1 MYTLEIPRR
10 RLRAADLGVSVS
22 FDEVGSRMTNLL
34 WPGDQRAGELMTDQA
49 LLASMVAVESA
60 WLKSLASAGLA
71 SDECAAADLQ
81 RLVAAQDCEM
91 LAVTAE
97 NGGDPVVG
105 LVALLRERATSE
117 ISRWIHCG
125 LTSQDVVDTG
135 LMLAARA
142 TLDHLKS
149 QLAEQISM
157 LSALAITH
165 RGAQMVARALTQY
178 AVPTTFGAK
187 IATWL
192 NGVVDA
198 YQQTAVLSTPVQV
211 GGAGGTLAATTE
223 LATLV
228 GGHDNPTELSARLA
242 QTTAATLGLD
252 IRMPWHTTR
261 TPVTALADAL
271 VGCTDAWGRIASD
284 VVTLVR
290 PEIAELSEPDT
301 GGRGGSSSM
310 PHKHNPVL
318 SILIRRA
325 AISAPPLAATLHT
338 AAALANDERPDGAWH
353 AEWDALR
360 ALARR
365 AVVAGAQC
373 GELIAGLEVYPAQ
386 MTKNL
391 GTADALGEQHVIADL
406 VGKPPSANYF
416 GAVNPLIAESLDR
429 AKRIVKEY
437 P

>member
-1 MYTLEIPRR
+1 
-10 RLRAADLGVSVS
+10 
-22 FDEVGSRMTNLL
+22 MTNLL

-49 LLASMVAVESA
+49 LLASMVEVESA
-60 WLKSLASAGLA
+60 WLDSLAAAGLA
-71 SDECAAADLQ
+71 PDTCAGADLH
-81 RLVAAQDCEM
+81 RLVAAEDCEM
-91 LAVTAE
+91 LAATAE
-97 NGGDPVVG
+97 DGGNPAIG
-105 LVALLRERATSE
+105 LVALLRKRATPE
-117 ISRWIHCG
+117 VGRWIHRG
-125 LTSQDVVDTG
+125 LSSQDVVDTG
-135 LMLAARA
+135 LMLATRA
-142 TLDHLKS
+142 TVNHLIA
-149 QLAEQISM
+149 QLAKQISL

-165 RGAQMVARALTQY
+165 RGTQMVARTLTQY

-187 IATWL
+187 AASWL

-198 YQQTAVLSTPVQV
+198 YQQTAALTTPVQV

-223 LATLV
+223 LATLI
-228 GGHDNPTELSARLA
+228 GGHENPTEISAQLA
-242 QTTAATLGLD
+242 QATAATLGLD

-261 TPVTALADAL
+261 TPVTAAADAL

-284 VVTLVR
+284 IVTLVR

-301 GGRGGSSSM
+301 GDRGRSSSM

-338 AAALANDERPDGAWH
+338 AAALANDERPDGSWH

-365 AVVAGAQC
+365 TVVAGAQC
-373 GELIAGLEVYPAQ
+373 SELIAGLEVHPAQ
-386 MTKNL
+386 MAKNL
-391 GTADALGEQHVIADL
+391 DTADVLSEQHAIADL
-406 VGKPPSANYF
+406 VGKVPSANYF
-416 GAVNPLIAESLDR
+416 GAVNSLIAESRDR